1 MAPSGSWF
9 CMPTS
14 AAHVAALEYLGPDED
29 GRRQFHYIVWDMAAP
44 SG

>member
-1 MAPSGSWF
+1 MAPAGSWF

-14 AAHVAALEYLGPDED
+14 AGHVAGLEYLGPGEG

-44 SG
+44 TG